1 MCYIFEMSYFILTN
15 INELEMGQ
23 LSPVFIRT
31 IRHVLALNG
40 YKHLRDDTFLL
51 FFYKN
56 ILHFT

>member
-1 MCYIFEMSYFILTN
+1 MSYFILTN
-15 INELEMGQ
+15 INELEVGQ
-23 LSPVFIRT
+23 TSPVFIRT